1 QHYFIDEF
9 QDTSILQWENLI
21 PLIDN
26 AVSTGEREE
35 PSNSL
40 MLVGDPKQAIYRWRG
55 GYAEQ
60 FIKLSN
66 GFSPFQN
73 PDIKQVN
80 LDFNFRSH
88 EEIINFNNHFFT
100 GTARFLDNEI
110 YRDIYTQGN
119 QQHKNHRTGGYV
131 SINLVEAQTIEE
143 AKEYYLKKTL
153 TILNQVLD
161 NGFKNKDIC
170 VLVRKNGEGI
180 QVAQFLQE
188 KEIPVISSQSLLI
201 VQSAEVRFIVNLL
214 RFMQQPTAK
223 AISILLLEFLAEN
236 HIKPTDFYAFYT
248 DFLEKPG
255 QELFDSLP
263 LKAQAFKLTRCQQLP
278 LYEAAEYIVHYFD
291 LNENAGAYLQSFL
304 DCIFE
309 FGQKNNSGV
318 HGFLEWWE
326 KNKDKLSIGTPQQ
339 TDAVQIMTIHK
350 AKGLEFPVVIY
361 PFAETPLYPNNDE
374 TNWYETEGEDFN
386 GFESLLISQKKGLLN
401 LDDKSAALYNEKRQ
415 QQQLDNLNMLY
426 VALTRSVE
434 QLHVI
439 TRITQKTE
447 PTSDPKS
454 FADLF
459 VNYLDDIK
467 QFDVQKDHYA
477 FGNPKKIS
485 QDRQENKNGIQ
496 LSLISSP
503 KENHNLF
510 IVTKAER
517 LWDESRTESIN
528 EGNLLHDILAGI
540 AYETDIPL
548 ALKNARAS
556 GVLEQNRWE
565 YFNHQLEK
573 LVSELKVEGFFNI
586 KHTVYNERELIHN
599 ERILRPDRVEFDSK
613 NQAYLLDYKTGAP
626 HSSHVQQINDYADAL
641 TASGMTIGK
650 KILVYVNE
658 KQTIHPV

>member
-1 QHYFIDEF
+1 
-9 QDTSILQWENLI
+9 
-21 PLIDN
+21 
-26 AVSTGEREE
+26 
-35 PSNSL
+35 
-40 MLVGDPKQAIYRWRG
+40 
-55 GYAEQ
+55 
-60 FIKLSN
+60 
-66 GFSPFQN
+66 
-73 PDIKQVN
+73 
-80 LDFNFRSH
+80 
-88 EEIINFNNHFFT
+88 
-100 GTARFLDNEI
+100 
-110 YRDIYTQGN
+110 
-119 QQHKNHRTGGYV
+119 
-131 SINLVEAQTIEE
+131 
-143 AKEYYLKKTL
+143 
-153 TILNQVLD
+153 
-161 NGFKNKDIC
+161 
-170 VLVRKNGEGI
+170 
-180 QVAQFLQE
+180 
-188 KEIPVISSQSLLI
+188 
-201 VQSAEVRFIVNLL
+201 
-214 RFMQQPTAK
+214 
-223 AISILLLEFLAEN
+223 
-236 HIKPTDFYAFYT
+236 
-248 DFLEKPG
+248 
-255 QELFDSLP
+255 
-263 LKAQAFKLTRCQQLP
+263 
-278 LYEAAEYIVHYFD
+278 
-291 LNENAGAYLQSFL
+291 
-304 DCIFE
+304 
-309 FGQKNNSGV
+309 
-318 HGFLEWWE
+318 
-326 KNKDKLSIGTPQQ
+326 
-339 TDAVQIMTIHK
+339 MTIHK